1 MPPIHLV
8 EWDTVVCDLEVTD
21 TTNTSRVGQLS
32 VSLRSQMPPV
42 HLVEWDTVVC
52 VLKVTDALQW

>member
-21 TTNTSRVGQLS
+21 ATNTFGTVGHCL
-32 VSLRSQMPPV
+32 
-42 HLVEWDTVVC
+42 
-52 VLKVTDALQW
+52 